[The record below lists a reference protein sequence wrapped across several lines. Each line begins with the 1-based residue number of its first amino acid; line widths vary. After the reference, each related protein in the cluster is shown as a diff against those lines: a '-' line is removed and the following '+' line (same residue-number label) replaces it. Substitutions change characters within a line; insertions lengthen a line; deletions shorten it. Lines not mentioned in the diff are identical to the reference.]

1 MQGIISK
8 FFMTAG
14 VAATITAGAIAPRPA
29 AASTQD
35 TIDTILGAAALIG
48 GIVMYDNYAS
58 QQADAVCGYTANG
71 GTVLCNGEIVMP
83 DGTIFY
89 PGQYDGG
96 PWVWDNGWRTRAGD
110 RPALVYRDAPRG
122 EYRAPAPAR
131 PEYRAPAPARPE
143 YRAAAPA
150 QYRAPAPAARN
161 DFRAAAPAPSAYREP
176 APAARYA
183 PAPQRTASRQAPQ
196 RVESAAPQ

>member
-1 MQGIISK
+1 MQGIFSK

-35 TIDTILGAAALIG
+35 TIETILGAAALVG
-48 GIVMYDNYAS
+48 GIVMYDNYES

-96 PWVWDNGWRTRAGD
+96 PWIWDNGWRPRAGD
-110 RPALVYRDAPRG
+110 HPAVVYRDAPRD
-122 EYRAPAPAR
+122 YRAPAPAR
-131 PEYRAPAPARPE
+131 PEYRAPAPA
-143 YRAAAPA
+143 

-161 DFRAAAPAPSAYREP
+161 DYRAAAPAPSAYRQP

-183 PAPQRTASRQAPQ
+183 AAPQRPETRRAPQRAERPAPQRGDDR
-196 RVESAAPQ
+196 RGH